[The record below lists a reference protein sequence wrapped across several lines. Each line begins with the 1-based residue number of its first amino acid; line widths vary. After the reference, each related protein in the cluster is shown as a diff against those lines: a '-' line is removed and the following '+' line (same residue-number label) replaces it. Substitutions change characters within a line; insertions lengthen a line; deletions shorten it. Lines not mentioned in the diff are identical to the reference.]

1 MVPSSWKGLGSRTPE
16 PQAERTVRSGRM
28 VAWGDRAGGVE
39 GALVKELKQGFESRG
54 SARAPRIAM
63 WPGEPWCHGSPRLDI
78 VSLLLNSS
86 LLRCGSCRAQCWG
99 PQTPSGA
106 DHKALLSQVYS
117 LRPQPLPPPA
127 SQVGPMWGRLCL
139 ITQAYLCIQVPRRGN
154 TNTQVRPGQP
164 RQGKGSSWSAIPR
177 PFSPS
182 H

>member
-16 PQAERTVRSGRM
+16 PRAEGTVRSGQM

-39 GALVKELKQGFESRG
+39 GALVKGLKQGFESRG
-54 SARAPRIAM
+54 STRAPRIAT
-63 WPGEPWCHGSPRLDI
+63 WPGEPWCHGSSRSDM

-86 LLRCGSCRAQCWG
+86 LLRCGTCRAQCRG

-106 DHKALLSQVYS
+106 DHTALLSQVYS

-127 SQVGPMWGRLCL
+127 SQAGPMGERLCL
-139 ITQAYLCIQVPRRGN
+139 ITQAYLRIQAPRRGN
-154 TNTQVRPGQP
+154 TNAQVHPGQP
-164 RQGKGSSWSAIPR
+164 RQGKGSSWSALPH
-177 PFSPS
+177 PCSPS

>member
-16 PQAERTVRSGRM
+16 PQAERTVRSGWM